1 MPIKLDN
8 KLPALDVLRS
18 ENVFIMDENR
28 ASSQDIRP
36 MEVLILN
43 LMPTKEVTETQLL
56 RLLANTPLQINV
68 EFLYMA
74 SHKSKNTHA
83 EHMETFYKTFDEI
96 KDKYYDGLIV
106 TGAPVEQMPFEEVD
120 YWQELTRVFDWSKK
134 HVYSTLH
141 LCWGAQAGLYY
152 KHGVDKVPLSEKL
165 SGIYKQTVDMPEN
178 FLMNGFD
185 DSFVSP
191 HSRYTEVTLEDI
203 KNKTD
208 LDVVASG
215 QEVGL
220 SILASKDL
228 REVYSFGHF
237 EYDRDTLAREYR
249 RDLEVGINP
258 DVPAN
263 YFPGHDPSQE
273 PKLRWNLAASTFF
286 SNWINYAVYQ
296 ETPYRLEELEDD
308 FSFYGYLQQVSQK
321 TYVKT

>member
-96 KDKYYDGLIV
+96 KHKYYDGLIV

-120 YWQELTRVFDWSKK
+120 YWQELTQVFDWSKK

-208 LDVVASG
+208 LDIVVSG
-215 QEVGL
+215 PEVGL
-220 SILASKDL
+220 SILASKNL

-237 EYDRDTLAREYR
+237 EYDVILWPENTEEIWMQGLIQTYRQTISQRMIQARS
-249 RDLEVGINP
+249 LNFVGI
-258 DVPAN
+258 
-263 YFPGHDPSQE
+263 
-273 PKLRWNLAASTFF
+273 LRHLLSLAIGLTMRY
-286 SNWINYAVYQ
+286 IKKHLIV
-296 ETPYRLEELEDD
+296 
-308 FSFYGYLQQVSQK
+308 
-321 TYVKT
+321 

>member
-249 RDLEVGINP
+249 
-258 DVPAN
+258 
-263 YFPGHDPSQE
+263 
-273 PKLRWNLAASTFF
+273 
-286 SNWINYAVYQ
+286 
-296 ETPYRLEELEDD
+296 
-308 FSFYGYLQQVSQK
+308 
-321 TYVKT
+321 

>member
-83 EHMETFYKTFDEI
+83 EHMKTFYKTFDEI

-106 TGAPVEQMPFEEVD
+106 TGAPIEQMPFEEVD
-120 YWQELTRVFDWSKK
+120 YWHELTRVFDWSKK

-263 YFPGHDPSQE
+263 YFPGDDPSQE

-308 FSFYGYLQQVSQK
+308 FSFYGYL
-321 TYVKT
+321 

>member
-96 KDKYYDGLIV
+96 KHKYYDGLIV
-106 TGAPVEQMPFEEVD
+106 TGAPVEQIPFEEVD
-120 YWQELTRVFDWSKK
+120 YWQELTQVFDWSKK

-203 KNKTD
+203 KDKTD
-208 LDVVASG
+208 LDIVVSG
-215 QEVGL
+215 PEVGL
-220 SILASKDL
+220 SILASKNL

-249 RDLEVGINP
+249 RDLDAGINP

-263 YFPGHDPSQE
+263 YFPEDDPSQE
-273 PKLRWNLAASTFF
+273 PKLRWNLAASAFF

-308 FSFYGYLQQVSQK
+308 FSFYGYL
-321 TYVKT
+321 